1 MFDVLGAIIG
11 FLLFIGGLIWV
22 LVVPLVALL
31 RTRQIRVLADRL
43 ADVER
48 ELARLRR
55 AAKAPAPEAAAA
67 AEPPPEEVLTALP
80 VVEARPPR
88 PPRPAAPPR
97 KRPPAPALD
106 AAALEAWI
114 GRQGMGWAAVVL
126 LLFATAFFLKYA
138 FDNAWVGE
146 LGRVAIG
153 VLAGAAL
160 CVAGFVYHRRGWRV
174 FSQMLTAG
182 GVVLL
187 YLAAY
192 ASLGYYH
199 LLPRDRGA
207 IFLVALVAE
216 AFALAVLYEAPA
228 IAIMAV
234 VGGLLNPILLHADR
248 DQYRNL
254 FLYLLVLD
262 AAVVALALF
271 RRWWAVATLA
281 LVGTQGL
288 FWLWYDEH
296 YHPEK
301 LTAALAFQAAVFVL
315 FLAYNVI
322 EAAVRGGRADVES
335 LVRLVLDAFFV
346 ATAGYVLL
354 REDYR
359 PWLGTLAL
367 ALAVVYAGLAWVL
380 LRRRPDDPT
389 HVLVAVAVGLGLLA
403 TVFPLEAKAAW
414 IALGWAAEGL
424 ALWWFGLRIRSD
436 ALKAMGVVLLTLGV
450 GRLLIVDTPWTG
462 RDPFV
467 PVFNEYGL
475 PALAVCGCV
484 LGSAWA
490 ARRVLGRPRDL
501 RFAEWWVAGLGGVL
515 LVWFVLSVET
525 YQYFTAQANLSWIDA
540 DHFERVGRTSL
551 SVLWAAYAAVVLALG
566 FRLDSRPLRW
576 VALGLFGLTLAK
588 VVLVDTANLGGL
600 YRVTTFLVLAVLM
613 GAATWGYQKI
623 EAAHRATKREALEHE
638 PV

>member
-1 MFDVLGAIIG
+1 
-11 FLLFIGGLIWV
+11 
-22 LVVPLVALL
+22 
-31 RTRQIRVLADRL
+31 
-43 ADVER
+43 
-48 ELARLRR
+48 
-55 AAKAPAPEAAAA
+55 
-67 AEPPPEEVLTALP
+67 
-80 VVEARPPR
+80 
-88 PPRPAAPPR
+88 
-97 KRPPAPALD
+97 
-106 AAALEAWI
+106 
-114 GRQGMGWAAVVL
+114 MGWAAVVL

-138 FDNAWVGE
+138 FENAWVGE

-160 CVAGFVYHRRGWRV
+160 CVAGYAYHRRGWRA

-192 ASLGYYH
+192 GSFGYYH
-199 LLPRDRGA
+199 LMPRDRGA
-207 IFLVALVAE
+207 IFLIVIVAE

-228 IAIMAV
+228 IAVMAV
-234 VGGLLNPILLHADR
+234 VGGLLNPVLLHADR

-281 LVGTQGL
+281 LVGTQAL
-288 FWLWYDEH
+288 FWLWYSEH

-301 LTAALAFQAAVFVL
+301 MAAALAFQAAVFVL

-322 EAAVRGGRADVES
+322 DSVVRGRRADVES
-335 LVRLVLDAFFV
+335 LVRLVFAGFFV

-367 ALAVVYAGLAWVL
+367 ALAVVYAGLAWLL
-380 LRRRPDDPT
+380 LRRQPDDPA

-436 ALKAMGVVLLTLGV
+436 ALKAMGVVLLALGV
-450 GRLLIVDTPWTG
+450 GRVLFVDAPWSG
-462 RDPFV
+462 REPFV
-467 PVFNEYGL
+467 PVFNEFGL
-475 PALAVCGCV
+475 PALAVAGCV
-484 LGSAWA
+484 LGAAAA

-525 YQYFTAQANLSWIDA
+525 YQYFTARAARSWVDA
-540 DHFERVGRTSL
+540 EQLARVGRTSL

-576 VALGLFGLTLAK
+576 TALGLFGLTLAK

>member
-1 MFDVLGAIIG
+1 MLEVIGAAFG
-11 FLLFIGGLIWV
+11 FLLMLGFFAWV
-22 LVVPLVALL
+22 FVVPLVALL
-31 RTRQIRVLADRL
+31 RTRQIRVLAERL
-43 ADVER
+43 QDVER

-55 AAKAPAPEAAAA
+55 AAKAPEPAAP
-67 AEPPPEEVLTALP
+67 AEPPPDEVQNALP
-80 VVEARPPR
+80 VVAAVPPR
-88 PPRPAAPPR
+88 PPRPAGPPR
-97 KRPPAPALD
+97 KRAPAPALD
-106 AAALEAWI
+106 AATLEAWI

-126 LLFATAFFLKYA
+126 LLFAMAFFLKYA
-138 FDNAWVGE
+138 FENAWVGE

-153 VLAGAAL
+153 VLAGAGL
-160 CVAGFVYHRRGWRV
+160 CVAGYVYHRRGWRV

-192 ASLGYYH
+192 ASFGYYH
-199 LLPRDRGA
+199 LLPRERGA

-228 IAIMAV
+228 IAVMAV
-234 VGGLLNPILLHADR
+234 VGGLLNPVLLHTDR

-288 FWLWYDEH
+288 FWLWYNEH

-301 LTAALAFQAAVFVL
+301 MAAALAFQAAVFVL

-322 EAAVRGGRADVES
+322 DSAVRGRRADVES
-335 LVRLVLDAFFV
+335 LVRLVLDAFFL

-380 LRRRPDDPT
+380 LRRRPDDPA

-414 IALGWAAEGL
+414 VAVGWAAEGL
-424 ALWWFGLRIRSD
+424 ALWWFGLRVRSSP
-436 ALKAMGVVLLTLGV
+436 LKAMGVVLLTLGV
-450 GRLLIVDTPWTG
+450 GRLLFVDTPWTG
-462 RDPFV
+462 REPFV

-475 PALAVCGCV
+475 PALAVAACV
-484 LGSAWA
+484 LASAWA

-525 YQYFTAQANLSWIDA
+525 YQYFTAQASLSWIDA
-540 DHFERVGRTSL
+540 DRLERVGRTSL

-623 EAAHRATKREALEHE
+623 EAAHRATKREAVEHE

>member
-1 MFDVLGAIIG
+1 MWDVIGVVFAFLLVLGTFA
-11 FLLFIGGLIWV
+11 WV
-22 LVVPLVALL
+22 FVVPLVALL
-31 RTRQIRVLADRL
+31 RTRQIRGLADRL
-43 ADVER
+43 NEVER
-48 ELARLRR
+48 ELVRLRR
-55 AAKAPAPEAAAA
+55 AAKAIPTAEAA
-67 AEPPPEEVLTALP
+67 PPERVPSEVLNALP
-80 VVEARPPR
+80 VAEAEPAPR
-88 PPRPAAPPR
+88 PRPAAPPR
-97 KRPPAPALD
+97 KWAAPALD
-106 AAALEAWI
+106 SATLEAWI

-153 VLAGAAL
+153 VFAGAAL
-160 CVAGFVYHRRGWRV
+160 CVAGYAYHRRGWRA

-192 ASLGYYH
+192 GSFGYYH

-207 IFLVALVAE
+207 IFLVTIVAE

-234 VGGLLNPILLHADR
+234 VGGLLNPVLLHADR
-248 DQYRNL
+248 DQYRSL
-254 FLYLLVLD
+254 FMYLLVLD

-288 FWLWYDEH
+288 FWLWYQEH

-301 LTAALAFQAAVFVL
+301 LSAALAFQAAAFVL

-322 EAAVRGGRADVES
+322 DSAVRGRRADVEG
-335 LVRLVLDAFFV
+335 LVRLVLAGFFV

-354 REDYR
+354 HEDYR

-367 ALAVVYAGLAWVL
+367 GLAIVYAGLAWVL
-380 LRRRPDDPT
+380 LRRKPDDPA

-403 TVFPLEAKAAW
+403 TVFPLEARAAW

-436 ALKAMGVVLLTLGV
+436 ALKAMGVVLLGLGV
-450 GRLLIVDTPWTG
+450 VRLVVVDTPWTG
-462 RDPFV
+462 REPFV

-475 PALAVCGCV
+475 PALAVAGCV
-484 LGSAWA
+484 LGAAAA

-525 YQYFTAQANLSWIDA
+525 YQYFTAREARSWVDA
-540 DHFERVGRTSL
+540 EQLERWGRTSL
-551 SVLWAAYAAVVLALG
+551 SVLWAAYAAVVLAVG
-566 FRLDSRPLRW
+566 FALDSRPLRW

-613 GAATWGYQKI
+613 GAATWGYQKL